1 MEHCISRNVQAHKPL
16 KKKPSRARQ
25 IVGASFDYPAGVTID
40 PHQHSTH
47 QLIYAARGVMNVH
60 TAHGTWVVPPNRALW
75 VPAGGE
81 HSIRTIGSVS
91 MRTLYVS
98 AGLRSIPFKTYAV
111 VAVPPLLRELIL
123 RLIALQTSVTNPQRE
138 SRVIAVIVDEL
149 RALQS
154 QPLHVPLP
162 EEPRLRAVCEAIASD
177 PGSNRTSAQWGARFG
192 MSAKTLERDF
202 AKSLRMTFGQW
213 RQQVRL
219 LASLERLAAGEAVT
233 TVALDLG
240 YKSPSSFTVM
250 FQKALGSTPSA
261 YFSPRFGGNAIEA
274 R

>member
-1 MEHCISRNVQAHKPL
+1 MNVQTAD
-16 KKKPSRARQ
+16 
-25 IVGASFDYPAGVTID
+25 GA
-40 PHQHSTH
+40 
-47 QLIYAARGVMNVH
+47 
-60 TAHGTWVVPPNRALW
+60 WVVPPNRALW

-91 MRTLYVS
+91 MRTLYV
-98 AGLRSIPFKTYAV
+98 GTDLRPMPLKTYAV

-123 RLIALQTSVTNPQRE
+123 QLIALQTGVTNTDRE
-138 SRVIAVIVDEL
+138 SRLAAVIFDEL
-149 RALQS
+149 RALKS

-162 EEPRLRAVCEAIASD
+162 EEPRLRAVCEAMVSD
-177 PGSNRTSAQWGARFG
+177 PGSSRTSAQWGARFG

-219 LASLERLAAGEAVT
+219 LASLERLAAGEPVT
-233 TVALDLG
+233 SVALDLG
-240 YKSPSSFTVM
+240 YKSPSSFAVM

-261 YFSPRFGGNAIEA
+261 YFR
-274 R
+274 

>member
-1 MEHCISRNVQAHKPL
+1 M
-16 KKKPSRARQ
+16 RQ
-25 IVGASFDYPAGVTID
+25 VVAAAFDCPAGVTID
-40 PHQHSTH
+40 PHRHATH
-47 QLIYAARGVMNVH
+47 QLIYAARGVMNVQ
-60 TAHGTWVVPPNRALW
+60 TTRGAWVVPPSRALW

-81 HSIRTIGSVS
+81 HSIRTIGAVS

-98 AGLRSIPFKTYAV
+98 AGPHSIPLKCYAV
-111 VAVPPLLRELIL
+111 VDVSPLLRESIL
-123 RLIALQTSVTNPQRE
+123 RLIALQTSATDKQRE
-138 SRVIAVIVDEL
+138 SRLVAIIFDEL
-149 RALQS
+149 YALES
-154 QPLHVPLP
+154 QPLHLPFP
-162 EEPRLRAVCEAIASD
+162 EEPRLREVCEAIASD

-261 YFSPRFGGNAIEA
+261 YFR
-274 R
+274 